1 MKITPIREITL
12 EEKTILQ
19 HSLRS
24 SSAFTVRR
32 SQIVLMRTDEQL
44 TPKQIGERLRCSD
57 QCVREAIHAFNRE
70 GVSYLYPK
78 SRARH
83 EPQSAF
89 SVAGRERLKALI
101 EETPRQFGYENSL
114 WTLALLAEQAYQE
127 GLTAWRVDA
136 DTVGRAL
143 HQAGVR
149 WQRAKQWIN
158 SPDPAY
164 TAKKNDGTG

>member
-1 MKITPIREITL
+1 MKVTPIREITP
-12 EEKTILQ
+12 EEKTILRNG
-19 HSLRS
+19 LRS
-24 SSAFTVRR
+24 SSAFTLRR
-32 SQIVLMRTDEQL
+32 SQIVLMRVEEQL

-57 QCVREAIHAFNRE
+57 QGVREAIHAFNHD
-70 GVSYLYPK
+70 GLSCLQPK

-83 EPQSAF
+83 DQQSAF
-89 SVAGRERLKALI
+89 TVAGRERLKGLI
-101 EETPRQFGYENSL
+101 QEMPRQFGYENSL

-127 GLTAWRVDA
+127 GLTAWLVDA

-164 TAKKNDGTG
+164 AAKKNAETG